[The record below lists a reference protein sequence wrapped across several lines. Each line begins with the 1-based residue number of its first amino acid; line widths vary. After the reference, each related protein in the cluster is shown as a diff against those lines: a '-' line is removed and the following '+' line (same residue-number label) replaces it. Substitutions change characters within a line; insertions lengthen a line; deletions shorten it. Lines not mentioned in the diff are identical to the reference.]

1 MTVTEK
7 QSCFVKLQAIVCLLN
22 MSSLITCIVSFLCNV
37 NVAFLSAEAQRKE
50 FFGSKCVF
58 IAFLFVLC
66 KVVKMETSPSK
77 RQPLAPASPG
87 GRRFPEGGGS
97 RSRDAQGRPAAAR
110 AGLGPWKLPRGIC
123 RLFCFVV
130 MAEKNAKELFAL
142 NRLSC

>member
-1 MTVTEK
+1 
-7 QSCFVKLQAIVCLLN
+7 
-22 MSSLITCIVSFLCNV
+22 MSSLIMCIVSFLCNV

-87 GRRFPEGGGS
+87 GRRFAEP
-97 RSRDAQGRPAAAR
+97 RC
-110 AGLGPWKLPRGIC
+110 AGPPRGC
-123 RLFCFVV
+123 EGRLRTVEASTRYLQAFLFCCDGR
-130 MAEKNAKELFAL
+130 KECK
-142 NRLSC
+142 RVICSK